1 MPDNFSDIA
10 PAKRKWGFLPI
21 LDYYVFSQFMIP
33 LSVLIIG
40 FILLFVIGDIFNDLQ
55 DFLESDT
62 DRAKLPIMIEYFIL
76 LLPGNIRFILPI
88 SVLLSCMYTM
98 ANFGKNMEVTAMR
111 ASGISLLRCG
121 GSIYVV
127 ALIITGIN
135 FWFNEQLVP
144 VCESRAE
151 TLKDKTTRGDA
162 YRSDLQNMLTYVSPN
177 KKHTW
182 LFKYFTEAGVQKEVM
197 LKSYLLPESAMENRK
212 LIYDIQ
218 AAESSFVPGEG
229 WVFKDGTITLY
240 TEDGFMPRNPEPF
253 QRLVKGVDELPE
265 TPSEIL
271 NSARP
276 PEDLPTWSIWQIL
289 HFTKDMDDIC
299 RYKYATIFFH
309 RIAFPWSC
317 LIAVFLGIPL
327 AAKNERG
334 GIFKS
339 ILSAVA
345 VIIVYQM
352 SSEVFLVLGKQGY
365 LYPVV
370 AGLFPTILFIAY
382 GWYNI
387 VKQNA

>member
-1 MPDNFSDIA
+1 MSDKFSDYA
-10 PAKRKWGFLPI
+10 TVKRRWGVLPI
-21 LDYYVFSQFMIP
+21 LDYYIFSQFMIP

-55 DFLESDT
+55 DFLEADT
-62 DRAKLPIMIEYFIL
+62 DKSKIPIMLEYFTL
-76 LLPGNIRFILPI
+76 KLPGNIRFILPI
-88 SVLLSCMYTM
+88 SILLSCMYTM

-111 ASGISLLRCG
+111 ASGVSLWRCG
-121 GSIYVV
+121 GSIYIV

-144 VCESRAE
+144 VCESSAE
-151 TLKDKTTRGDA
+151 ILKDKTTRGEE
-162 YRSDLQNMLTYVSPN
+162 YRSDLQNMLTYVSPS

-182 LFKYFTEAGVQKEVM
+182 LFKYFDEKGAQKNVL
-197 LKSYLLPESAMENRK
+197 LKCYSISPSGKERK
-212 LIYDIQ
+212 LLYDIQ
-218 AAESSFVPGEG
+218 ASESRFVPGEG
-229 WVFKDGTITLY
+229 WVFSNATL
-240 TEDGFMPRNPEPF
+240 TEYPSDIFIPQNPVHF
-253 QRLVKGVDELPE
+253 DRLVKSVKELPE

-271 NSARP
+271 NAAKP
-276 PEDLPTWSIWQIL
+276 PEDLPTWTIWNIV
-289 HFTKDMDDIC
+289 HSTKDMDAVC
-299 RYKYATIFFH
+299 RAKYSTIFYY
-309 RIAFPWSC
+309 RIAFPWAC

-339 ILSAVA
+339 IIAAVV
-345 VIIVYQM
+345 VIVVYQV

-365 LYPVV
+365 LYPVI
-370 AGLFPTILFIAY
+370 AGLFPTSLFIVY